1 MPVNPVTTVDL
12 STYVRVGR
20 YDLPEPT
27 RTTAPTNSLL
37 AQEASAVTYN
47 WDTDT
52 LFVVGDGGTSVVQV
66 SKTGQLINSM
76 TLAPGSSPQGT
87 DFYDTEGITYVGNG
101 KFVLIEERDR
111 QANLFTYVAGGT
123 LHKSDAQ
130 VVKLG
135 TTIGNIGLEGVSYD
149 PLTGGFIFVKEKTPE
164 SIFQTTIDFNAGT
177 ASNGSPTATSSTD
190 LFNPALTNLA
200 DFSDVF
206 ALSNLPSLNGQT
218 DYSHLLVI
226 SQESGQIINVDR
238 SGNVSS
244 KLTIIADPG
253 SVLSVPDMTMEGVTM
268 DRDGYLYVV
277 NENGGGDANHPQL
290 WVYAPSTAP
299 NLAPTAATLI
309 NPVTSIPENTS
320 TASPV
325 KVADIGITDDGLG
338 NNNLTLIGTD
348 ANSFQIIGNA
358 LYLKAGTTLNT
369 TTKPNYNVTVNV
381 DDPAV
386 GNTPDVSV
394 NYALNV
400 TASTGGTASLII
412 SEVAPWSSGN
422 SPLTADWF
430 EVTNIGTAAQNITG
444 WKMDDNSNSF
454 GSAVALN
461 GITSIAPGES
471 VIFIESASAS
481 TILPTF
487 KTLWFGANSPANLQV
502 GTYTGS
508 GVGLSTG
515 GDAVNLF
522 NAAGVVQTRVDFGV
536 SPAGSSFP
544 TFDNAAGLNN
554 TTISTLSAVG
564 INGAF
569 TASGDANEKGSPGT
583 IGASATPIITIAATD
598 ANASET
604 GSDPGT
610 FRITRTGSTVGSLTV
625 NYIIA
630 TGSGQAT
637 STDYAPTLTGV
648 ATIPSGQSFV
658 DITITPVDDTLA
670 EGTETVTLTLG
681 DTGSYDTGTPK
692 TATVT
697 IIDNDS
703 AVDFSTGSYSVTEGN
718 TAGFS
723 NSATVRITRQGDL
736 SNTST
741 VQLLL
746 SDGTAKGSAAAPTV
760 DTSKGLS
767 SSATPYMIPT
777 TPGSGVSVKS
787 ILTVGDSV
795 NNKPDSTPYKMVGI
809 PDGLGAFDNGDGTF
823 TLLIGHELASTSGI
837 TRAHGGKGA
846 FVSSWVINKSNLS
859 VVSGSDLIQNV
870 YNWNSATQSSN
881 TTTSTINFN
890 RFCSADLAAPTAYY
904 NAATGL
910 GSQARIFLN
919 GEEGG
924 STGYALATVATGA
937 NKGNTYILGKF
948 NLSTNGS
955 GLTGVGG
962 WENALANPFAQDK
975 TIVIGNNDGGTGL
988 LSQSVAVYV
997 GTKQNTGTEIDKAG
1011 LTNGTLKFINVTG
1024 SPAEIVNT
1032 TTRAT
1037 NITSGTAF
1045 TLSGTASTAFSRPE
1059 DGAWNPLNPSQYFFV
1074 TTDRIDQVTDGI
1086 GSQVGRTRLWR
1097 LNFSDITNPD
1107 AGGTIDLL
1115 IDGDIVNG
1123 VKVNMFDNMTVDKY
1137 GHILLQEDVGGAA
1150 HNGKIWQY
1158 DIATDTLKLLAK
1170 HDPARFGDIGVAA
1183 TAPFNN
1189 DEESSGIIDAQD
1201 ILGPGW
1207 FLLDTQAHYGISGE
1221 LVEGGQLQ
1229 ALFNPDTYKAYQA
1242 DYINTPITVT
1252 FAPGETYKDV
1262 QIPVAGDTNVEPN
1275 ETVNLS
1281 LANPSTGSLVGTKQP
1296 NAVLTIQSYDPPTN
1310 VTLSATS
1317 TNENVTANSV
1327 VGTFSTTDPT
1337 IGDTFTYSFVAGTND
1352 NAAFTINGNQLLI
1365 NASPNFEA
1373 KSNYS
1378 VVVRSTDQSGLYTDK
1393 TFSITINDVNDL
1405 ASISGNAA
1413 VSIKEGTN
1421 VNANGKLTASGSLT
1435 VADEDAG
1442 QNKFA
1447 TTVVSANGNLGTLTI
1462 TDTGAFSYSVDNSA
1476 VQYLGAGQTKVDTFT
1491 VSSLDGTASQNIS
1504 ITINGVTAGFTGVA
1518 AGDATSNSVILW
1530 TRTFDTATPSQSSGV
1545 TENVK
1550 LEISTDLGFGNI
1562 VQSINSV
1569 TRDANYDYTLKI
1581 NATGL
1586 QSNTK
1591 YYYRFQAATGELSQ
1605 VGTFKTTPNP
1615 TVAASVKFAFS
1626 GDMDGLMR
1634 PYPLASAVPGENLD
1648 FYVNLGDVIYE
1659 NASNVAGNNGASWLN
1674 SLSVTLS
1681 NDSLSFNGIPRAFIP
1696 AGTPFATQAELKAD
1710 YEKKYRENFLSV
1722 NNGGQNSLQVFYAG
1736 QGNYTTWDNH
1746 ELGNRKY
1753 IDGGAPAG
1761 GSVGGTTGTNMLT
1774 GRGVDARAYTG
1785 SNNGG
1790 SGNVNNVNDA
1800 ADLLSP
1806 SALAA
1811 LGGFMNQ
1818 STGFQTLRD
1827 VFLNYQPIAER
1838 TVTAPS
1844 DPRSNGTKQL
1854 YSAVQWGKNALY
1866 INTDSRS
1873 YRDIR
1878 LKTANGG
1885 ADDTGSRA
1893 DNPDRTYLGDTQL
1906 AWLKQ
1911 TLLDAQTAG
1920 TPWKFVS
1927 LSDPIDQ
1934 LGPIGG
1940 ALSGT
1945 ITSVNSDGGKSY
1957 MGGYRAERNDLLKF
1971 IADNGIKNV
1980 VFLSADDHQNRINE
1994 LYYSP
1999 TGQTGVQSSYVK
2011 VPYVFSIV
2019 DGPLGATGPDTITNH
2034 SFANIKAI
2042 ADDLATKQ
2050 AAAGIEPIGLNGYA
2064 GLHDV
2069 KRDQNGTLVSKATP
2083 GAVDF
2088 YSPDTFNYSV
2098 LEVSPDGNT
2107 LTVTS
2112 KGINSTAQNSATEY
2126 DASGNPIRT
2135 LFSFQV
2141 DAAQAPT
2148 NLALS
2153 STNVNENV
2161 AANTVIGTFTTT
2173 DPSATDTFTYS
2184 LVSGTGGADN
2194 SAFTISQNQLQIK
2207 ASPDFET
2214 KSSYSIRV
2222 RTTDNIG
2229 LTFDKALTININDVN
2244 EAPIFSNLIPSQRGE
2259 NGQAFTYTLPTNI
2272 FSDPEGKPLTFST
2285 SGLPAWLSFNAN
2297 TRTLTGTPS
2306 STGTFAIAV
2315 QASDGVGNVS
2325 TNFSINVAAATVS
2338 QDLSSSNAGQTIT
2351 ASAGSEVATYTTGS
2365 GDDTINA
2372 SARTG
2377 VVTVYA
2383 NAGNDN
2389 IWGGTGNDFLYG
2401 GAGNDTLSGG
2411 LGSDRLYG
2419 EDNNDILNGGAGND
2433 LLYGGNGNDT
2443 LYGGAGNDNLWGNA
2457 GADIFVLEPG
2467 NGADTIRD
2475 YEDGIDKLGFSFGAV
2490 SFVQS
2495 AANAQIKLTS
2505 DGSLLATLN
2514 NVNISVLNSSDF
2526 TTVF

>member
-1 MPVNPVTTVDL
+1 MPVNPVTT
-12 STYVRVGR
+12 
-20 YDLPEPT
+20 
-27 RTTAPTNSLL
+27 
-37 AQEASAVTYN
+37 
-47 WDTDT
+47 
-52 LFVVGDGGTSVVQV
+52 
-66 SKTGQLINSM
+66 
-76 TLAPGSSPQGT
+76 
-87 DFYDTEGITYVGNG
+87 
-101 KFVLIEERDR
+101 
-111 QANLFTYVAGGT
+111 
-123 LHKSDAQ
+123 
-130 VVKLG
+130 
-135 TTIGNIGLEGVSYD
+135 
-149 PLTGGFIFVKEKTPE
+149 
-164 SIFQTTIDFNAGT
+164 
-177 ASNGSPTATSSTD
+177 
-190 LFNPALTNLA
+190 
-200 DFSDVF
+200 
-206 ALSNLPSLNGQT
+206 
-218 DYSHLLVI
+218 
-226 SQESGQIINVDR
+226 
-238 SGNVSS
+238 
-244 KLTIIADPG
+244 
-253 SVLSVPDMTMEGVTM
+253 
-268 DRDGYLYVV
+268 
-277 NENGGGDANHPQL
+277 
-290 WVYAPSTAP
+290 
-299 NLAPTAATLI
+299 
-309 NPVTSIPENTS
+309 
-320 TASPV
+320 
-325 KVADIGITDDGLG
+325 
-338 NNNLTLIGTD
+338 
-348 ANSFQIIGNA
+348 
-358 LYLKAGTTLNT
+358 
-369 TTKPNYNVTVNV
+369 
-381 DDPAV
+381 
-386 GNTPDVSV
+386 
-394 NYALNV
+394 
-400 TASTGGTASLII
+400 
-412 SEVAPWSSGN
+412 
-422 SPLTADWF
+422 
-430 EVTNIGTAAQNITG
+430 
-444 WKMDDNSNSF
+444 
-454 GSAVALN
+454 
-461 GITSIAPGES
+461 
-471 VIFIESASAS
+471 
-481 TILPTF
+481 
-487 KTLWFGANSPANLQV
+487 
-502 GTYTGS
+502 
-508 GVGLSTG
+508 
-515 GDAVNLF
+515 
-522 NAAGVVQTRVDFGV
+522 
-536 SPAGSSFP
+536 
-544 TFDNAAGLNN
+544 
-554 TTISTLSAVG
+554 
-564 INGAF
+564 
-569 TASGDANEKGSPGT
+569 
-583 IGASATPIITIAATD
+583 
-598 ANASET
+598 
-604 GSDPGT
+604 
-610 FRITRTGSTVGSLTV
+610 
-625 NYIIA
+625 
-630 TGSGQAT
+630 
-637 STDYAPTLTGV
+637 
-648 ATIPSGQSFV
+648 
-658 DITITPVDDTLA
+658 
-670 EGTETVTLTLG
+670 
-681 DTGSYDTGTPK
+681 
-692 TATVT
+692 
-697 IIDNDS
+697 
-703 AVDFSTGSYSVTEGN
+703 VDFSTGSYSVTEGN

-736 SNTST
+736 SNIST

-746 SDGTAKGSAAAPTV
+746 SDGTAKGSATAPTV

-795 NNKPDSTPYKMVGI
+795 NNKPDGTPYKMVGV

-823 TLLIGHELASTSGI
+823 TLLMNHELGSTSGI

-846 FVSSWVINKSNLS
+846 FVSSWVINKSDLS

-870 YNWNSATQSSN
+870 YNWNAVTQSSN
-881 TTTSTINFN
+881 TTPNNAANLNGIAFTAL
-890 RFCSADLAAPTAYY
+890 CSADLAAPTAYY

-910 GSQARIFLN
+910 GSQSRIFLN
-919 GEEGG
+919 GEEAG

-988 LSQSVAVYV
+988 MRQSVAVYV

-1011 LTNGTLKFINVTG
+1011 LTNGTLKFVNVAGMTTEG
-1024 SPAEIVNT
+1024 STSRGATVAPATPAN
-1032 TTRAT
+1032 
-1037 NITSGTAF
+1037 GTAF
-1045 TLSGTASTAFSRPE
+1045 TLSSTTATSFLRPE

-1074 TTDRIDQVTDGI
+1074 TADRIDEVSDGT
-1086 GSQVGRTRLWR
+1086 GTQVGRTRLWR
-1097 LNFSDITNPD
+1097 LNFTDITNPD

-1170 HDPARFGDIGVAA
+1170 HDPDRFGDIGVAA

-1189 DEESSGIIDAQD
+1189 NEESSGIIDAQD

-1221 LVEGGQLQ
+1221 LAAGGQLQ
-1229 ALFNPDTYKAYQA
+1229 ALFNPNTYKGYQA

-1317 TNENVTANSV
+1317 TNENVTANGV

-1373 KSNYS
+1373 KSSYS

-1447 TTVVSANGNLGTLTI
+1447 TSVISANGNLGTLTI

-1569 TRDANYDYTLKI
+1569 TRDANYDYTLKT

-1615 TVAASVKFAFS
+1615 TVATSVKFAFS

-1674 SLSVTLS
+1674 SPSVTLS

-1696 AGTPFATQAELKAD
+1696 AGTPFATQAQLKAD
-1710 YEKKYRENFLSV
+1710 YEKKYRENFLPV

-1761 GSVGGTTGTNMLT
+1761 GSVGGATGTNMLT

-1785 SNNGG
+1785 SNTGG

-1806 SALAA
+1806 TDLAA

-1994 LYYSP
+1994 IYYSP

-2034 SFANIKAI
+2034 SFANIRAI

-2194 SAFTISQNQLQIK
+2194 SAFTISGNQLQIK
-2207 ASPDFET
+2207 ASPDFEA
-2214 KSSYSIRV
+2214 KSAYNILV
-2222 RTTDNIG
+2222 RSTDNTG

-2244 EAPIFSNLIPSQRGE
+2244 EAPIVSNLIPSQRGE

-2351 ASAGSEVATYTTGS
+2351 APAGSEVATYTTGS

-2475 YEDGIDKLGFSFGAV
+2475 YEDGIDKLGFSFGSV